1 MCAKVELYNQKG
13 VFFGTIEL
21 KKEVEMQKEI
31 RDIRIGTKVGL
42 SFFNYLKE
50 RADKKNEKFMA
61 GREIYELA
69 IKGMQSES
77 KFPIIEVK
85 DFRQE
90 KRALIILNKIKKVI
104 KEESENPSET
114 LES

>member
-1 MCAKVELYNQKG
+1 MCAKNEKVIFFDIIHKKREL
-13 VFFGTIEL
+13 IME
-21 KKEVEMQKEI
+21 EKEI
-31 RDIRIGTKVGL
+31 KDIHIGVKIPRSVYE
-42 SFFNYLKE
+42 FLKN
-50 RADKKNEKFMA
+50 RAEIKKEKFMA
-61 GREIYELA
+61 GREVYQLL
-69 IKGMQSES
+69 IKGMQLES
-77 KFPIIEVK
+77 KIPFIEVK